1 MYYFEMMSTFLFLLL
16 IGAFFSPIFGG
27 CFAIFLMFFI
37 LSGMVVFL
45 SVNFVWILAIGLVM
59 YAAGSI
65 VKFWRWY
72 KLDDVNTYLTNHPNC
87 KLDVGIACHNC
98 GSDKLNNQG
107 LFYNNSKWRFYVCSH
122 CGTTL
127 FRFNVL

>member
-1 MYYFEMMSTFLFLLL
+1 MHYFEMMSTFMILLL

-45 SVNFVWILAIGLVM
+45 SVNFVWILAIGLVV
-59 YAAGSI
+59 YAFGF
-65 VKFWRWY
+65 VMRFWRWF
-72 KLDDVNTYLTNHPNC
+72 KLPDVNQYLHDHPEC
-87 KLDVGIACHNC
+87 KLSVGVSCHNC
-98 GSDKLNNQG
+98 GSDKLNNNG
-107 LFYNNSKWRFYVCSH
+107 LFHNSSKWRFYVCSH